1 MQRGQTDSQPSK
13 KPFKNKYR
21 HILGKKNF
29 QFNRKD
35 YRMELQLLKF

>member
-21 HILGKKNF
+21 HILGKK
-29 QFNRKD
+29 K
-35 YRMELQLLKF
+35 LSI